1 MKKNVLKS
9 LVVVG
14 SLIAVTCAAMAFTN
28 RAPEPP
34 VAPPP
39 VAVKDGVVSL
49 SGQLSQN
56 KVALNGDGTVALEL
70 TLRAADIASNPDE
83 ALRAVD
89 MVIVLDRSGSMQGQ
103 KIADARRAVRDL
115 IGALT
120 EQDRLALVSYSDG
133 VRTDATLTRMTPQ
146 SRQRLDATVRSIYAS
161 GATNL
166 GGGLQTGMDLLMS
179 GRDGGGDANLG
190 RVILISDGLANRGV
204 TDAAALGNMASLAL
218 ERGFAVST
226 VGVGQDFNE
235 HLMTAIA
242 DRGAGAYHYLSEPGA
257 FAAVFRKEF
266 QHTRSVAA
274 AGLSVRVPLQ
284 NGVSLAS
291 ASGYP
296 VLQKD
301 GYAVFHP
308 GDLRSGQTRKFFLT
322 LNVPTDREGK
332 IEIAGIDVSYRR
344 GDASHRVAL
353 SEPFL
358 VSCVTDKAAVFSS
371 IDRGV
376 WEKKVI
382 QEDFNRLKEEV
393 AGFIKAGKSDEAM
406 KRIQTYAD
414 TQQSLNAVVQS
425 EEVSENLDRDV
436 KELEATVKDT
446 FVGAPSAVRQKQKS
460 NAKALQYE
468 GYRERRMKK

>member
-14 SLIAVTCAAMAFTN
+14 SLIAVTCAAMAFTD
-28 RAPEPP
+28 RKPQPP
-34 VAPPP
+34 VTPPP
-39 VAVKDGVVSL
+39 VTVKDGVVSL

-56 KVALNGDGTVALEL
+56 KVVLNGDGTVALEL
-70 TLRAADIASNPDE
+70 TLSAADIAPNPDE
-83 ALRAVD
+83 ALGAVD
-89 MVIVLDRSGSMQGQ
+89 MVIVLDRSGSMEGQ
-103 KIADARRAVRDL
+103 KIADARQAVRGL
-115 IGALT
+115 ISTLT
-120 EQDRLALVSYSDG
+120 DRDRLALVSYSDG
-133 VRTDATLTRMTPQ
+133 VRTDAVLTRMTPNGR
-146 SRQRLDATVRSIYAS
+146 RQLDAAVRSIYAN

-166 GGGLQTGMDLLMS
+166 GGGLQAGMSLLTA
-179 GRDGGGDANLG
+179 GRDGGADGNRG

-204 TDAAALGNMASLAL
+204 TDAAALGNMSSLAL

-235 HLMTAIA
+235 SLMTAIA
-242 DRGAGAYHYLSEPGA
+242 DRGAGAYHYLSEPSA
-257 FAAVFRKEF
+257 FAAVFQKEF
-266 QHTRSVAA
+266 QHTRSVV
-274 AGLSVRVPLQ
+274 AGGLTVRVPLE
-284 NGVSLAS
+284 NGVALTS

-296 VLQKD
+296 VFNKD

-322 LNVPTDREGK
+322 LNVPTDKET
-332 IEIAGIDVSYRR
+332 EVTIAGIDVTYRHAN
-344 GDASHRVAL
+344 ASHRVAL

-358 VSCVTDKAAVFSS
+358 VSCVEDKTAVFSS

-382 QEDFNRLKEEV
+382 REDFNRLKEEV

-406 KRIQTYAD
+406 QRIQTYTD
-414 TQQSLNAVVQS
+414 TQQSLNDVVQS
-425 EEVSENLDRDV
+425 EEVAENLDRDV

-446 FVGAPSAVRQKQKS
+446 FSGAPSAVVQKQKS

-468 GYRERRMKK
+468 GYRERRMK